1 MFLQSDNTKTQG
13 TEYSKKSRKIVTTI
27 EICLIGKS
35 KVLRGKIITPSP
47 EQTPQIKNT
56 KILFSCQHSFQSF
69 VGVAKQHVYRDILE
83 VGGGGVFLIVQ
94 NHICGRDSTVLELN
108 IP

>member
-13 TEYSKKSRKIVTTI
+13 TEYSKNSRKIVTTI

-83 VGGGGVFLIVQ
+83 VGGGVFLIVQ